1 MSDSKKKNL
10 NSQSDHAALPEKNYS
25 NSRAA
30 SAEPRTPNSESQG
43 VLKRRDM
50 LKAMTAVP
58 AAALVTLGPG
68 AVKNAAAAL
77 APNPIPGTTAAAQ
90 AAAGFQRK
98 TLTEHEWKTVRV
110 LSDWIIPAD
119 ERSGSATDA
128 GVPEFIDDWLEFRG
142 GHVLDKIRGGLTWLD
157 LECNRQ
163 FSHDFA
169 DCTHAQQK
177 QMLDRIAYPKQAA
190 PEDTAGVAFFNQMRD
205 LVVSGFFSS
214 KMGVKDLPY
223 LGNQM
228 LTEWNGCPPEVLAK
242 LGLK

>member
-1 MSDSKKKNL
+1 MSNEKKANH
-10 NSQSDHAALPEKNYS
+10 SGS
-25 NSRAA
+25 
-30 SAEPRTPNSESQG
+30 
-43 VLKRRDM
+43 LKRRDM
-50 LKAMTAVP
+50 LKAITAVP
-58 AAALVTLGPG
+58 AAALVTLN
-68 AVKNAAAAL
+68 ANAAPRISSQPL
-77 APNPIPGTTAAAQ
+77 PLVTPNPPAETKVAAAY
-90 AAAGFQRK
+90 QRK
-98 TLTEHEWKTVRV
+98 ILTEHEWKTIRI

-142 GHVLDKIRGGLTWLD
+142 GQLLDRVRGGLTWLD

-169 DCTHAQQK
+169 ECTHAQQK
-177 QMLDRIAYPKQAA
+177 QILDRIAYPKQAA
-190 PEDTAGVAFFNQMRD
+190 PEDMAGVAFFNQLRD

-228 LTEWNGCPPEVLAK
+228 LSEWNGCPPEVLAK
-242 LGLK
+242 LGLGK

>member
-1 MSDSKKKNL
+1 MSKLEKEKRKKIL
-10 NSQSDHAALPEKNYS
+10 EG
-25 NSRAA
+25 AA
-30 SAEPRTPNSESQG
+30 SPGEKGGKHGNPTPEFRG
-43 VLKRRDM
+43 AFKRRDM

-58 AAALVTLGPG
+58 AAALVSLSPAATTPAHAAPPSASGSA
-68 AVKNAAAAL
+68 AVAQVAGGYKRKAL
-77 APNPIPGTTAAAQ
+77 D
-90 AAAGFQRK
+90 
-98 TLTEHEWKTVRV
+98 EHEWKTIGI

-119 ERSGSATDA
+119 DRSGSATDA
-128 GVPEFIDDWLEFRG
+128 GVPEFIDDWLDFRRG
-142 GHVLDKIRGGLTWLD
+142 RTLDKIRGGLTWLD

-163 FSHDFA
+163 YHHDFA
-169 DCTHAQQK
+169 DCSKEQQK
-177 QMLDRIAYPKQAA
+177 QMLDRIAYPKEAA
-190 PEDTAGVAFFNQMRD
+190 PEDSAGVAFFNKLRD